1 MPCLPPHRTHRPLT
15 YACVARCPGTPT
27 HAHASLHH
35 WSARTERSC
44 GATSSLEKAGDTYGV
59 IKIVPPQGWAP
70 PLDFYA
76 SGGESVA
83 ARRFST
89 KAQSVNHLRKCK
101 AFGDGKRHT
110 VTSYARAA
118 FKFAATQCVV
128 VLLPAPVSEQVG
140 AGAGAVS
147 LRFRV
152 AGSRPTPVS
161 PFFSVPPLRLVT
173 TASPAQL
180 PTYPGPQWRR

>member
-1 MPCLPPHRTHRPLT
+1 MLD
-15 YACVARCPGTPT
+15 
-27 HAHASLHH
+27 
-35 WSARTERSC
+35 
-44 GATSSLEKAGDTYGV
+44 TSSLEKAGDTYGV

-128 VLLPAPVSEQVG
+128 VLLPALVPVQVSVL
-140 AGAGAVS
+140 ALLPVLVLVLLLFHCRFVS
-147 LRFRV
+147 LAHVQHPFRR
-152 AGSRPTPVS
+152 SFLCHPS
-161 PFFSVPPLRLVT
+161 
-173 TASPAQL
+173 AS
-180 PTYPGPQWRR
+180 